1 MGKKAKSVTDT
12 PSSAP
17 PWQASTLTYL
27 AGRAHIDGVD
37 ALAVEMERKWGVGR
51 LRLLVAPEW
60 REKFDRQRLKF
71 NMAIRQGDVAEV
83 ETESKRMAVAW
94 RTIDRLATEAGA
106 ATPSVDVWEVPTPD
120 GDAVLAI
127 VRGSDVRPPHD
138 GRAVQVWTL
147 EEVARVIQA
156 FPQIAKC
163 KEVWPGATVEFI
175 RPPPNDPLEHI
186 DDVGDLFN
194 SEETTLGGG

>member
-1 MGKKAKSVTDT
+1 MAKRTQTVTNKQ
-12 PSSAP
+12 SSAP
-17 PWQASTLTYL
+17 SWQASSLTYI

-71 NMAIRQGDVAEV
+71 NLAINGGDVAEI
-83 ETESKRMAVAW
+83 EAESKRMELAW
-94 RTIDRLATEAGA
+94 RTLDRLASEAGA
-106 ATPSVDVWEVPTPD
+106 ATSPAEVWEVPLPSGD
-120 GDAVLAI
+120 GVVAI
-127 VRGSDVRPPHD
+127 VRGNDVRPPRD

-147 EEVARVIQA
+147 DEIARVIEA
-156 FPQIAKC
+156 FPTIAKC
-163 KEVWPGATVEFI
+163 KEIWPGATVDVI
-175 RPPPNDPLEHI
+175 RPPPNDPIEHI

-194 SEETTLGGG
+194 SDDVLVGA